1 MNMLPSKLRF
11 ALGFLTAALAVSPS
25 LHAQG
30 FINGGFDNGTTSGWT
45 VGSGNRNSQ
54 SFFTLNPAA
63 YLGANGGGPEAG
75 VRSDVVSPGL
85 DPVLGALMPNIVFGG
100 TNSFRVEDAGVVGGW
115 LSVISQTVTNYTAP
129 DIFFAWMAVLD
140 NGGHSQA
147 DSAGMIITL
156 RDDTAG
162 SLLIDRRY
170 NAGNGGGGVD
180 PRFSSS
186 GGYFY
191 TSAWQI
197 EQLSIDASLSGHTF
211 TLTVLAT
218 DCGPTGHTGYVYL
231 DGFGAVAPPPG
242 PIGAVPE
249 PSTYGMIGAAALVAA
264 VVIRRRKQ
272 AKVA

>member
-1 MNMLPSKLRF
+1 MNTIPSKLSL
-11 ALGFLTAALAVSPS
+11 ALGFFVTAVAFSPS
-25 LHAQG
+25 LHAQA
-30 FINGGFDNGTTSGWT
+30 FVNGGFDDGTTTGWT
-45 VGSGNRNSQ
+45 VGSGNRSGAAFG
-54 SFFTLNPAA
+54 SLNPAS
-63 YLGANGGGPEAG
+63 YLGLNGGGPSAG
-75 VRSDVVSPGL
+75 NRSAVVSPGL

-100 TNSFRVEDAGVVGGW
+100 TNSYRVEDAGVIGGW
-115 LSVISQTVTNYTAP
+115 LSVISQTVTNYSAP

-156 RDDTAG
+156 TDVTTNT
-162 SLLIDRRY
+162 LLINRRY

-186 GGYFY
+186 GSLFY
-191 TSAWQI
+191 TPQWQI
-197 EQLSIDASLSGHTF
+197 EQLSIDALLANHTF

-231 DGFGAVAPPPG
+231 DGFGAVAPPAG

-264 VVIRRRKQ
+264 VVARRRKQ
-272 AKVA
+272 AQV